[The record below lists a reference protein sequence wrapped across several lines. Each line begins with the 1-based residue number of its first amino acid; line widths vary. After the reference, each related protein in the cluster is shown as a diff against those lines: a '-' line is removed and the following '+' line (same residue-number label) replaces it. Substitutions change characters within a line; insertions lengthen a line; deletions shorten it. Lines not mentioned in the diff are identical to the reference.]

1 MYKGLLISFIA
12 IFHLLSPTNLVAQN
26 YTFYAAKGALPFAA
40 NASQLKSPDQIDE
53 TEIYQDHFYRF
64 IQFNALPDAN
74 ERKLIAANGIQLV
87 EYIPNNVYLAIIPID
102 IDFSIWESLNIRG
115 LMPVGYTF
123 KTSQRIQDEDFP
135 DWAVEGDHVLLSLRY
150 FQNIPSERLTEELK
164 ERNIE
169 LIKSLD
175 HGHIVVVK
183 VLKAEL
189 PQLIETPFVRYVSFI
204 SEPGKAESE
213 DGRHLHAANTIDGD
227 YYGARDYDGTGVSM
241 AVNDDGFAGPHIDF
255 QGRANQDDVAGDLTG
270 SHGDMTA
277 GIAVGAG
284 NLDPLVRGMATGAY
298 VFIRQYDPIMPGTL
312 PLHQDSGVLVFSSSY
327 SNGCNGGY
335 TNTTLLMDQEIYD
348 NPSLM
353 QVFSA
358 GNSNNIDCGY
368 GAGDQWGN
376 VTGGHKIAKNV
387 ICTANL
393 DNMDVISYSSS
404 RGPASDG
411 RIKPD
416 ISAHGVSHVSTYP
429 DNQYAPG
436 GGTSA
441 ACPGIAGVFAQLNQ
455 AYRELNSGA
464 VAPSALLKLALLN
477 TANELGNDGPDY
489 IFGWGKVNAL
499 RCVDLLEEARY
510 HHDSI
515 DHGVVNTHTINIPAG
530 VERARIMVYWA
541 DIEGSTS
548 SATALVNNLDLKV
561 SDPGSSVHLPWI
573 LDHTPNAATLG
584 LPATTGIDSINNMEQ
599 VAIDNPAGGTY
610 TLTVSGTSV
619 PFGPQEYFIA
629 WEFLINEVTVVHPQ
643 GGEGLIPGVSNR
655 VHWDAYGELGPFTVE
670 YTDDDGVSW
679 NSIGTSSADSDRF
692 MDWNVPNIIT
702 GEARVRVTRGS
713 SVDESDANFTIVERP
728 GNLHVIGVC
737 NSTSTFHI
745 AWDSVPG
752 ATEYEVFLLGD
763 KYMDSIG
770 TTSNRHFEIMVP
782 DLNDNYWYSVRAL
795 GPNGIRSLRQIAKEY
810 DNFGFCFVDCVFPDD
825 AGIHSIDSPGSTLS
839 ACAGITEV
847 PVTVTLEN
855 MGTVPQTN
863 FSVSYQM
870 DAGPVVTET
879 YTGTLAGGATASY
892 TFTTQLSLPA
902 PGTYNFKS
910 WTGLLSDSTSC
921 NDTLAKDII
930 MLPIGSTTLAPYMED
945 FEGGVFP
952 SAQAFVVNPD
962 NGITWAEVNG
972 IVGVTGGTTTA
983 AYVNNYIYNVPGE
996 EDYFYTMAIDLSSTW
1011 SAELTFDVAYREF
1024 STSFTDQLR
1033 VDISVDCGT
1042 TYSQIYYKAGSVLAT
1057 GASTFTNWI
1066 PDSTADWRNEQV
1078 DLVAYTG
1085 EEIVLRFVNIT
1096 GYGNNIYIDN
1106 INVNVGSVGMEE
1118 PQDSFNWNIHPNPV
1132 QDQLIVSLDRLLSQD
1147 ARIQI
1152 VSLDGKTIL
1161 TDRLVAGNRTK
1172 ALSIE
1177 GAAAGIYLVQIKTMH
1192 STVAKRV
1199 VVVD

>member
-1 MYKGLLISFIA
+1 M
-12 IFHLLSPTNLVAQN
+12 AQN
-26 YTFYAAKGALPFAA
+26 YTFYAAKGAVPFAG

-135 DWAVEGDHVLLSLRY
+135 DWAVEGDYVLLSLRY
-150 FQNIPSERLTEELK
+150 FQNIPSERLKEELK

-255 QGRANQDDVAGDLTG
+255 QGRANQDDVAGDFMG

-298 VFIRQYDPIMPGTL
+298 VFIRQYDASMPGTL
-312 PLHQDSGVLVFSSSY
+312 PLHQDSGVLIFSSSY
-327 SNGCNGGY
+327 SNGCNDGY

-348 NPSLM
+348 NSSLM

-358 GNSNNIDCGY
+358 GNSNNFDCGY

-393 DNMDVISYSSS
+393 DNMDVISNSSS

-416 ISAHGVSHVSTYP
+416 ISAHGVDHVSTDP

-464 VAPSALLKLALLN
+464 VAPSALLKLALLI
-477 TANELGNDGPDY
+477 TANDLGNDGPDF

-499 RCVDLLEEARY
+499 GCADLLEESRY

-561 SDPGSSVHLPWI
+561 SDPGSAVHLPWI
-573 LDHTPNAATLG
+573 LDHTPNATTLG

-599 VAIDNPAGGTY
+599 VAIDNPTGGTY
-610 TLTVSGTSV
+610 TLTVSGTTV

-629 WEFLINEVTVVHPQ
+629 WEFLTDKVTVVHPQ
-643 GGEGLIPGVSNR
+643 GGEGLIPGVTNR

-670 YTDDDGVSW
+670 YTDDDGVTW

-713 SVDESDANFTIVERP
+713 SDDESDANFTIVERP
-728 GNLHVIGVC
+728 QNLEVTGVC
-737 NSTSTFHI
+737 HGANTFHI
-745 AWDSVPG
+745 VWDSVPG

-770 TTSNRHFEIMVP
+770 ITTNLYFDITVP
-782 DLNDNYWYSVRAL
+782 DLNGNYWFSVRAL
-795 GPNGIRSLRQIAKEY
+795 GPNGIRSLRQIAEEY
-810 DNFGFCFVDCVFPDD
+810 DGFGFCYVDCISPDD
-825 AGIHSIDSPGSTLS
+825 AGINSIDSPGSILS
-839 ACAGITEV
+839 SCGGITDV

-855 MGTVPQTN
+855 LGTVPQTN

-879 YTGTLAGGATASY
+879 YTGTLVGGATASH
-892 TFTTQLSLPA
+892 TFATQLSLPA

-910 WTGLLSDSTSC
+910 WTGLSVDNTPC
-921 NDTLAKDII
+921 NDTLTEMITMHPPSAV
-930 MLPIGSTTLAPYMED
+930 APFVED

-952 SAQAFVVNPD
+952 PTQAYVVNPD
-962 NGITWAEVNG
+962 DDVTWVEANGISGAA
-972 IVGVTGGTTTA
+972 GGTTDA
-983 AYVNNYIYNVPGE
+983 VYINNFHYCAFGE
-996 EDYFYTMAIDLSSTW
+996 EDYFYTIAIDLSSVW
-1011 SAELTFDVAYREF
+1011 NAELTFDVAYREY
-1024 STSFTDQLR
+1024 SASYTDQLR
-1033 VDISVDCGT
+1033 VDISVDCGAS
-1042 TYSQIYYKAGSVLAT
+1042 YSQIYYKDGPTLAT
-1057 GASTFTNWI
+1057 GPYNFGNWS
-1066 PDSTADWRNEQV
+1066 PDSTGDWRNELV
-1078 DLVAYTG
+1078 DLAAYTG
-1085 EEIVLRFVNIT
+1085 GEIILRFVNIN
-1096 GYGNNIYIDN
+1096 GYGNNLYLDN
-1106 INVNVGSVGMEE
+1106 INVNVSATGMEE
-1118 PQDSFNWNIHPNPV
+1118 PQYSFNWNIHPNPV
-1132 QDQLIVSLDRLLSQD
+1132 QDQLILSVDRLLSQD

-1161 TDRLVAGNRTK
+1161 TDRLVAGNRSKT
-1172 ALSIE
+1172 LSVD
-1177 GAAAGIYLVQIKTMH
+1177 GAAAGIYLVQVQTMH
-1192 STVAKRV
+1192 TSGVKRV
-1199 VVVD
+1199 VVVE